1 MPAAAA
7 APMQGTYIPQYTAV
21 PASAIT
27 VEVRKVFDFTLLAP
41 TIWSLACMVWCAMCF
56 AMVTLAWN
64 GGASSTMIHH
74 FT

>member
-27 VEVRKVFDFTLLAP
+27 VEVRGQKCTLSSCSVAPWLIAVCVCEFTDFKEQEQE
-41 TIWSLACMVWCAMCF
+41 IKIF
-56 AMVTLAWN
+56 AR
-64 GGASSTMIHH
+64 S
-74 FT
+74 

>member
-27 VEVRKVFDFTLLAP
+27 VDVSKKKKKQILIRDTR
-41 TIWSLACMVWCAMCF
+41 SD
-56 AMVTLAWN
+56 
-64 GGASSTMIHH
+64 
-74 FT
+74 

>member
-27 VEVRKVFDFTLLAP
+27 VEVSTKSSCLLTLFCFTGL
-41 TIWSLACMVWCAMCF
+41 TWIEY
-56 AMVTLAWN
+56 
-64 GGASSTMIHH
+64 
-74 FT
+74 

>member
-27 VEVRKVFDFTLLAP
+27 VEVSTERFCLLQPAYLCQVNEGLEGGLVLSIDLHTLRPWFMMAVL
-41 TIWSLACMVWCAMCF
+41 L
-56 AMVTLAWN
+56 
-64 GGASSTMIHH
+64 
-74 FT
+74 

>member
-1 MPAAAA
+1 MPAAAAA

-41 TIWSLACMVWCAMCF
+41 TMWSLACMVLWALQWSLWLEMEER
-56 AMVTLAWN
+56 
-64 GGASSTMIHH
+64 HPR
-74 FT
+74 